1 MGGSLYQDTSYMLPS
16 GVLSLRIRG
25 HSSELITA
33 ASHMYGL
40 DFYQV
45 ASNSFVRTLTGTH
58 AAPPPDSDSAR
69 HWQSL
74 KALQ

>member
-1 MGGSLYQDTSYMLPS
+1 MLPS

-45 ASNSFVRTLTGTH
+45 ASNSFVRTLAHTRHLHLILILWDGTERQLDQ
-58 AAPPPDSDSAR
+58 PPCSNSHSAVPM
-69 HWQSL
+69 Q
-74 KALQ
+74 